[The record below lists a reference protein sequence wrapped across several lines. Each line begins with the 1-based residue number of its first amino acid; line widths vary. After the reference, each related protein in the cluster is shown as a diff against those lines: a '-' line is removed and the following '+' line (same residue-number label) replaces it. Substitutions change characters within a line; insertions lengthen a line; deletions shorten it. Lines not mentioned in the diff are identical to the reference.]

1 MTDAAPIKPL
11 TREDVASLLG
21 VSDKTIDKMIRERS
35 LPRPW
40 QVGSCRRLY
49 WHPEDWN
56 AWIERQRLG
65 DPSLAD
71 APAMPIEPE
80 PAKIIRPTRRSAA
93 KTPALAR
100 LESRQSSRLAALNGR
115 R

>member
-21 VSDKTIDKMIRERS
+21 VSDKTIDKMVREGS

-40 QVGSCRRLY
+40 QLGSCRRLY
-49 WHPEDWN
+49 WHPDDWN
-56 AWIERQRLG
+56 AWIEQHRRPSFASEDSSQDRLTPTPI
-65 DPSLAD
+65 PS
-71 APAMPIEPE
+71 PAASTPS
-80 PAKIIRPTRRSAA
+80 RS
-93 KTPALAR
+93 KLSELAR
-100 LESRQSSRLAALNGR
+100 LTARQTARLATMNGR

>member
-21 VSDKTIDKMIRERS
+21 VSDKTIDKMVREGS

-40 QVGSCRRLY
+40 QLGSCRRLY
-49 WHPEDWN
+49 WHPDDWN
-56 AWIERQRLG
+56 LWIERQRLG
-65 DPSLAD
+65 GSDQKD
-71 APAMPIEPE
+71 APVTPIEP
-80 PAKIIRPTRRSAA
+80 ACAHVVRPTRSS
-93 KTPALAR
+93 TTQTSALAR
-100 LESRQSSRLAALNGR
+100 LEARQSSRLAALNGR

>member
-21 VSDKTIDKMIRERS
+21 VSDKTIDKMVREGS

-40 QVGSCRRLY
+40 QLGTCRRLY

-56 AWIERQRLG
+56 AWIERQRLDG
-65 DPSLAD
+65 PDQKD
-71 APAMPIEPE
+71 ATATPIELELAPVV
-80 PAKIIRPTRRSAA
+80 RPTRSSITKA
-93 KTPALAR
+93 PALAR
-100 LESRQSSRLAALNGR
+100 LEARQSSRLAALNGR

>member
-1 MTDAAPIKPL
+1 MNHSEPIKPL

-21 VSDKTIDKMIRERS
+21 VSDKTIDKLIREGS
-35 LPRPW
+35 LPKPW
-40 QVGSCRRLY
+40 QLGTCRRLY
-49 WHPEDWN
+49 WHPNDWN

-80 PAKIIRPTRRSAA
+80 PAKAIRPTRRSAA